1 MESLAKRNSRILL
14 TEKKKNNIIEKET
27 LLSELNSKTID
38 YQKFKD
44 YIKEKTK
51 LNNELQE
58 FYITDLWRKM
68 KWRQFVYSRKSE
80 DKFLNNIKNVFGDD
94 IVIAY
99 SDWSRSSLLKEPPDF
114 PRFFKA
120 AIKFYYEYN
129 NNYYNFFFFDIV
141 FFP

>member
-1 MESLAKRNSRILL
+1 M
-14 TEKKKNNIIEKET
+14 TEKKKHNIIEKET
-27 LLSELNSKTID
+27 ILSELNSQTID

-80 DKFLNNIKNVFGDD
+80 DKFLNNIKNVFG
-94 IVIAY
+94 ITKI
-99 SDWSRSSLLKEPPDF
+99 L
-114 PRFFKA
+114 
-120 AIKFYYEYN
+120 
-129 NNYYNFFFFDIV
+129 
-141 FFP
+141 